1 MSVTIKD
8 VAKSANVSIATV
20 SRVLNNSNIVEE
32 DTKNRVQ
39 EAIQELRYLPNNLGR
54 SLSIKRTEAIG
65 LILPDLFGEFFSEVI
80 RGVDQTA
87 QHHKYHLLVSSSHD
101 DRKEVENALQMIR
114 GRVDGL
120 IIMSAD
126 IDVQT
131 INKNLPKSLPIV
143 LLNCQVD
150 DVSYDSLNIN
160 NYYGAYQMVSHL
172 ISHGHKS
179 ISIIK
184 GPVSNHDAEERLRGY
199 RQALS
204 DGKTQFDSELE
215 YLGDF
220 SEASGYDAAMA
231 ILKKKTRP
239 TAIFAANDSMVIG
252 ALSAIQEAG
261 VQVPEEIALAGFDD
275 IPIVQFVKPSLSSV
289 RVSINDL
296 GVLAVNRLIQAIR
309 EKTKFIKQKTLVP
322 VEVIPRESCG
332 CPKPTRIPF
341 YRTISN

>member
-1 MSVTIKD
+1 MNVTIKD
-8 VAKSANVSIATV
+8 VAKRANVSIATV

-32 DTKNRVQ
+32 DTKKRVQ
-39 EAIQELRYLPNNLGR
+39 EVVRELMYLPNNLGR

-101 DRKEVENALQMIR
+101 DRKEIEAALQMIR

-126 IDVQT
+126 IDGKT
-131 INKNLPKSLPIV
+131 INKNLPKSLPVV

-150 DVSYDSLNIN
+150 DISYDSLNIN

-184 GPVSNHDAEERLRGY
+184 GPVNNHDAEERLRGY
-199 RQALS
+199 RQALR
-204 DGKTQFDSELE
+204 DGKAQFDSELE
-215 YLGDF
+215 SLGDF
-220 SEASGYDAAMA
+220 SEASGYDAVKAL
-231 ILKKKTRP
+231 LKQKTRP
-239 TAIFAANDSMVIG
+239 SAIFAANDSMAIG

-296 GVLAVNRLIQAIR
+296 GVLAVNRLFQAIR
-309 EKTKFIKQKTLVP
+309 EKNKFIKQKTLVP

-332 CPKPTRIPF
+332 CPKPPRILF